1 MSKAF
6 HSKTEGCEN
15 FFMGSPCSIEPEPI
29 QIGEVQKDNNHS
41 EVWLLMKKLS
51 NR

>member
-1 MSKAF
+1 
-6 HSKTEGCEN
+6 
-15 FFMGSPCSIEPEPI
+15 MGSQSSIEPEPI
-29 QIGEVQKDNNHS
+29 QLGEVQKDNYRL